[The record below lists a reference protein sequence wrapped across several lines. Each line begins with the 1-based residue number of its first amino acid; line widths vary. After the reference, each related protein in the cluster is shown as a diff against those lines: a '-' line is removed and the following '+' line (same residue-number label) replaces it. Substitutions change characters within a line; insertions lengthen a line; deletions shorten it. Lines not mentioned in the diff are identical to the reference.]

1 MTKPLYLDDA
11 YAKEFDAKITS
22 IENNKIELDQT
33 LFYPESG
40 GQLGDKGIL
49 IDKETNKEY
58 QCTCKKEQG
67 RILHHLNSA
76 EGLKI
81 GAHIHGIID
90 WPPRY
95 KMMRMHTA
103 AHVLSSIINKETG
116 ALITGNQLG
125 QDKSRID
132 FDLEKFDREQLESFI
147 GKANQE
153 IEKGAEASAYTIS
166 RQEAESKP
174 ELCKLAKGLPPSI
187 QEIRI
192 LKIGYIDEQPDG
204 GTHVKNTR
212 EIGKLAFVSVENK
225 GASRRRIYFSL
236 ED

>member
-1 MTKPLYLDDA
+1 MTKPLYLEDS

-22 IENNKIELDQT
+22 IEGNKIELDQT

-40 GQLGDKGIL
+40 GQLGDKGI
-49 IDKETNKEY
+49 IIYKEGKEY
-58 QCTCKKEQG
+58 QVSCKKEQG
-67 RILHHLNSA
+67 KILHYISPDIN
-76 EGLKI
+76 GLKV
-81 GAHIHGIID
+81 GTQVHGIID
-90 WPPRY
+90 WNFRY

-125 QDKSRID
+125 SERSRID

-147 GKANQE
+147 GKANKE
-153 IEKGAEASAYTIS
+153 IEKGAEVSAYAIS
-166 RQEAESKP
+166 RQEAESTP
-174 ELCKLAKGLPPSI
+174 NLCKLAKGLPPSI

-192 LKIGYIDEQPDG
+192 LKINNIDEQPDG
-204 GTHVKNTR
+204 GTHVKNTK
-212 EIGKLAFVSVENK
+212 EIGKLLFVSVENK

-236 ED
+236 EN